1 MKIVANQQSS
11 LNHLRQRLARL
22 LLHVAAG
29 ELAGR
34 RFLSLREMAAK
45 IGTTSESI
53 NGALTSMEK
62 EGAIRIER
70 NKMIIDPNALEI
82 IASDYTDSRAYVLL
96 RTRMGNWEE
105 AVTIIRDQPGVVMAD
120 SIEGMA
126 DVIFAVQGSTPENLA
141 NLMVHAIAAV
151 EDMTDEIQLL
161 PVK

>member
-1 MKIVANQQSS
+1 
-11 LNHLRQRLARL
+11 
-22 LLHVAAG
+22 
-29 ELAGR
+29 
-34 RFLSLREMAAK
+34 
-45 IGTTSESI
+45 
-53 NGALTSMEK
+53 
-62 EGAIRIER
+62 
-70 NKMIIDPNALEI
+70 
-82 IASDYTDSRAYVLL
+82 
-96 RTRMGNWEE
+96 MGNWEE